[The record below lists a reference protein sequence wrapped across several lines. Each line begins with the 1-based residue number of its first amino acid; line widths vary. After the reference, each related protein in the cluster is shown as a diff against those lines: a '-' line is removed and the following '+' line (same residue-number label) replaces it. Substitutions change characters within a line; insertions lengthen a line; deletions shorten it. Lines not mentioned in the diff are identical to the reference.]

1 MVERA
6 MAGEGHR
13 SRCQIASLICIIGM
27 ALLLASCASSPEHQ
41 GVSRASDAIAGSWI
55 TIQRGDTLGE
65 IAKRADVPLLRLQ
78 RFNPGV
84 KSRGLAVGQRILVPH
99 GTERAPSGGP
109 YRYRVRPGDTF
120 SKVARH
126 FGTSP
131 ITIVA
136 ANSNVD
142 PAGLAIGQLVSV
154 PLKNAGGSGS
164 GSGSNTSTPSRK
176 SSTLPDPGPLPET
189 KTRWSWPVADHTIT
203 RRFGKDARGTLQP
216 MLLGTR
222 KGAQAKAASDGEVKF
237 ADSMRQLGEVV
248 IVHHDGNLQSVYANC
263 ERLLVTTGTKV
274 KRGTS
279 LCKVGTNDRGQP
291 ELLFDMRHG
300 GKPIDPGRLLR

>member
-6 MAGEGHR
+6 MAGEGR
-13 SRCQIASLICIIGM
+13 RPRCKIASLIFAASL
-27 ALLLASCASSPEHQ
+27 ALLLASCASSPQ
-41 GVSRASDAIAGSWI
+41 QQSVSRDSGAIAGNWI

-65 IAKRADVPLLRLQ
+65 IAKQADVPLLRLQ

-84 KSRGLAVGQRILVPH
+84 QSRELAVGQRILVPH

-109 YRYRVRPGDTF
+109 YRYRIRPGDTF

-142 PAGLAIGQLVSV
+142 PSGLAVGQLVDV
-154 PLKNAGGSGS
+154 PLKQGAGGV
-164 GSGSNTSTPSRK
+164 TSSASTSSRK
-176 SSTLPDPGPLPET
+176 SATLPDPGPLP
-189 KTRWSWPVADHTIT
+189 KTGANWSWPLADYSIT
-203 RRFGKDARGTLQP
+203 RRFGKDSRGTLQP
-216 MLLGTR
+216 MLLSTG
-222 KGAQAKAASDGEVKF
+222 KGARANAVNDGEVKF
-237 ADSMRQLGEVV
+237 ADSMRQLGQVV
-248 IVHHDGNLQSVYANC
+248 IVHHEGNLQSVYANC
-263 ERLLVTTGTKV
+263 KELLVKSGAKV
-274 KRGTS
+274 SRGNP
-279 LCKVGTNDRGQP
+279 LCEVDVNERGQT

-300 GKPIDPGRLLR
+300 GKPIDPARLLR